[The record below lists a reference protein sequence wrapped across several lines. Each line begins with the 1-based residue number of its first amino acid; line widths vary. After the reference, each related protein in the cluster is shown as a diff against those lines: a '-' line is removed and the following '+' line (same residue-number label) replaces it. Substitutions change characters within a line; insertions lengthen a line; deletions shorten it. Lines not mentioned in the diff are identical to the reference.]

1 MKKRFD
7 DAIHPHPKPRS
18 LDSQP
23 VLTEREL
30 RATRGGEEMSI
41 PEKKQK
47 NPG

>member
-7 DAIHPHPKPRS
+7 DAIHPHPKTRS

-30 RATRGGEEMSI
+30 RATRGGEMEI
-41 PEKKQK
+41 PSKKQI